1 MRIGDLRECGGA
13 QNKREHNTDVADHVK
28 TAARHDSLPGFAG
41 APLMFLQLRSP
52 GCKAQGCNRDER

>member
-28 TAARHDSLPGFAG
+28 TAARHDYLPGFAG
-41 APLMFLQLRSP
+41 APSIFYNCVGSA
-52 GCKAQGCNRDER
+52 CKAQGCNRM